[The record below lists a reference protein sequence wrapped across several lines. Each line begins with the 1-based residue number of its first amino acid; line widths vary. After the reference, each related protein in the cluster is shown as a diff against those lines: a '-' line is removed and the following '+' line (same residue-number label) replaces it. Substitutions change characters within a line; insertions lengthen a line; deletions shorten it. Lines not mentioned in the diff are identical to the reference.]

1 MNLVPLTL
9 IDIAAY
15 DRAMLEYGEGVG
27 QAGKVAGSGNAASSG
42 STDIGASIGAS
53 LTGALNHTSA
63 VLGVPPALLLIV
75 VIAVVLFA
83 AYLVF
88 VR

>member
-1 MNLVPLTL
+1 
-9 IDIAAY
+9 
-15 DRAMLEYGEGVG
+15 MLEYGEGVG
-27 QAGKVAGSGNAASSG
+27 QAGKVAGAGHAANGG
-42 STDIGASIGAS
+42 STDIGTSVGAS

-63 VLGVPPALLLIV
+63 MLGVPPALLLVV
-75 VIAVVLFA
+75 VIAAFLFV